1 MDINKH
7 KSDDEKVEL
16 AEKIA
21 SQTRRVTKKYE
32 DLESALFRIGRY
44 FSSAIDRFL
53 FNPKYGVLVSLLI
66 AIMIYSVVNLSGE
79 NSIFKNTYS
88 QVKIVEDMPIIVD
101 YNSDK
106 WEISGIPQTCDVS
119 LIGDSSTLAMQQSA
133 SNSTIVADLNSLSVG
148 THTVKLEPKN
158 FFGELSV
165 KAEPSVVT
173 VTIKEKVTKNYSIS
187 YDYINTDKLDSVF
200 ALEEPV
206 FDMTKVAVRAS
217 QDTLDSVAFI
227 KALIDVEGQV
237 KDFEQDA
244 KLVAYDQNG
253 RVVDADI
260 KPETVKVNVKVTSPN
275 KTVPI
280 IVEPQGEIPNNMAIE
295 SILLDHNSL
304 MVYAPQSVLSK
315 IDRITVAFDA
325 SQLTKD
331 QRLYR
336 GINLPSGVNSLSVT
350 NLNMEIKLG
359 EMVSKTFD
367 NIPLTYRNNVN
378 KYTLSNSNIQTSYSV
393 EVFGTQTN
401 IDKIKPEDI
410 SLYIDMSKVVLGEQS
425 IEILVDQ
432 KPELLIKF
440 KPVQASIR
448 INVIGETE
456 VKEENGEEI
465 DG

>member
-1 MDINKH
+1 
-7 KSDDEKVEL
+7 
-16 AEKIA
+16 
-21 SQTRRVTKKYE
+21 
-32 DLESALFRIGRY
+32 
-44 FSSAIDRFL
+44 
-53 FNPKYGVLVSLLI
+53 
-66 AIMIYSVVNLSGE
+66 
-79 NSIFKNTYS
+79 
-88 QVKIVEDMPIIVD
+88 
-101 YNSDK
+101 
-106 WEISGIPQTCDVS
+106 
-119 LIGDSSTLAMQQSA
+119 
-133 SNSTIVADLNSLSVG
+133 
-148 THTVKLEPKN
+148 
-158 FFGELSV
+158 
-165 KAEPSVVT
+165 
-173 VTIKEKVTKNYSIS
+173 
-187 YDYINTDKLDSVF
+187 
-200 ALEEPV
+200 
-206 FDMTKVAVRAS
+206 MTKVAVRAS

-260 KPETVKVNVKVTSPN
+260 KPETVKVSVKVTSPN

-378 KYTLSNSNIQTSYSV
+378 KYTLSNSNLQTSYSV

-440 KPVQASIR
+440 KPVKASIR